1 MPPKQSTIVTRQQI
15 WKTLSKV
22 NVNAHVEKIGKL
34 TFLSWGFAHSTLM
47 EWFPNSYY
55 EILDDIVYSDGSMEV
70 RVELTIE
77 RHPYFMWLPV
87 MDYRHQA
94 IQNPSSTDINKA
106 RMRCLAKVIA
116 VAGLGLYVYQG
127 EDLPKHSEE
136 DDKKQAEKPLQAG
149 VQSISQNASP
159 KPTEPDL
166 PSQLDV
172 CKKVVPLGKM
182 KGKTYGE
189 VTSTPDQLTKSITYW
204 EANWGSHNEKEEAL
218 LHLGNLKELRDNQI
232 VRGVAG

>member
-1 MPPKQSTIVTRQQI
+1 MPPKQPTIVTREQI

-22 NVNAHVEKIGKL
+22 NVNDNVEKIGQL
-34 TFLSWGFAHSTLM
+34 TFLSWGFAHMTLM
-47 EWFPNSYY
+47 KWFPNSYY
-55 EILDDIVYSDGSMEV
+55 EILDDIVYPDGSMEV

-106 RMRCLAKVIA
+106 RMRCLTKAIA
-116 VAGLGLYVYQG
+116 MAGCGFYIYCG
-127 EDLPKHSEE
+127 HDLPISEE

-159 KPTEPDL
+159 SPTEPDL

-172 CKKVVPLGKM
+172 YRKVVPLGKM

-204 EANWGSHNEKEEAL
+204 EAHSVSHKEKEEAL
-218 LHLGNLKELRDNQI
+218 LHLGNLKELRDSQI